1 MEYLFSN
8 VEEGTTNML
17 WPQLQIERNQKKK
30 KYTALGDNIVFYY
43 LIAFTIQFNLV
54 AHCIVSRTQ
63 MPLVYCV

>member
-30 KYTALGDNIVFYY
+30 I
-43 LIAFTIQFNLV
+43 
-54 AHCIVSRTQ
+54 HCIGRQYSILLPYSLHYTI
-63 MPLVYCV
+63 

>member
-30 KYTALGDNIVFYY
+30 NTLHWA
-43 LIAFTIQFNLV
+43 TI
-54 AHCIVSRTQ
+54 
-63 MPLVYCV
+63 